1 MIPNFQTL
9 MRPILQLYAERGALK
24 LREIVNLLAE
34 NFQLTEA
41 ERTELIPTGR
51 TTRLSSNAGWA
62 NTYLK
67 QARLVEKTAIFA
79 QYAITD
85 RGKRC
90 LASGDAIDIA
100 YLDRFEEFAE
110 FRKKR
115 RKGKSQNF
123 SVAPFVEEEE
133 GSKRPDEVL
142 QEAYEEIT
150 DALASELIDAILSS
164 PPAFFE
170 ILIIKLLR
178 AMDYGGAS
186 DPNAGQVLGKSGDGG
201 VDGVIDR
208 DPLGVDRVYVQAKRY
223 TDHNV
228 PEKEIR
234 DFAGALQLKGVN
246 SGIFFTTSSFTPAAT
261 EAAEK
266 LRIRTVDGEK
276 LAALMIRYSV
286 GCRVENTLKIKKMDR
301 DFFPISED

>member
-41 ERTELIPTGR
+41 ERTELIPSGR
-51 TTRLSSNAGWA
+51 TTRLASNAGWA

-79 QYAITD
+79 QYAITG
-85 RGKRC
+85 RGKEC
-90 LASGDAIDIA
+90 LASGDAIGIA

-110 FRKKR
+110 FKKKR
-115 RKGKSQNF
+115 KEKQQNL
-123 SVAPFVEEEE
+123 SATPLAEEEE

-150 DALASELIDAILSS
+150 DALASELIDVILSS

-170 ILIIKLLR
+170 VLIIKLLR

-186 DPNAGQVLGKSGDGG
+186 DSNAGQVLGKSGDGG

-223 TDHNV
+223 TDHSV

-246 SGIFFTTSSFTPAAT
+246 SGIFFTTSSFTPAAKN
-261 EAAEK
+261 AAEK
-266 LRIRTVDGEK
+266 LRIRTVDGEE
-276 LAALMIRYSV
+276 LADLMIRYSI
-286 GCRVENTLKIKKMDR
+286 GCRVEDTLEIKKMDR
-301 DFFPISED
+301 DFFPISDD